1 MDRKILLERIKFLE
15 DQIKNRELLIE
26 KLQKNCKIPNEKK
39 EEILRIIENQEK
51 ITEFFSEN
59 GLLKFE
65 AFLKLLENIKNAF
78 LLLVDYNDKNNLKTK
93 YLLTFFTKKFSSY
106 FTKDTDYI
114 YGIVFENEF
123 KKLKELNNINYFNP
137 LNEEFDEIE
146 IYKVIFAAEKFN
158 LKNLLQAKKIF
169 SEFRIRPSFK
179 DKHYIEYSLD
189 KNKLIDFEKE
199 KLNKEKEKYYF
210 IYDETYPNLEI
221 KLKKEIDN
229 IPFVL
234 ALLERM
240 DKELDKIK
248 NSRGIIN
255 VIIRI
260 LNYIDL
266 HTDENGIREVV
277 KYLRKKLKE

>member
-1 MDRKILLERIKFLE
+1 VDRKILLDRIKFLE
-15 DQIKNRELLIE
+15 NQIKNRELLIE

-39 EEILRIIENQEK
+39 EEILTVMENQEK
-51 ITEFFSEN
+51 ITDFFFEN

-65 AFLKLLENIKNAF
+65 AFLKLLENMQNVF

-106 FTKDTDYI
+106 FTRDNDYI
-114 YGIVFENEF
+114 YGVVFENELQE
-123 KKLKELNNINYFNP
+123 LKQLNKINYFNP

-146 IYKVIFAAEKFN
+146 IYKIIFASERFN
-158 LKNLLQAKKIF
+158 PKNLLKAKKLF

-179 DKHYIEYSLD
+179 NKHYIEYSLD
-189 KNKLIDFEKE
+189 KNKLTDFEKE
-199 KLNKEKEKYYF
+199 KLNKEKEKYQF
-210 IYDETYPNLEI
+210 IYNETYPNLEI
-221 KLKKEIDN
+221 KLKNEIDN

-234 ALLERM
+234 ALLERI

-248 NSRGIIN
+248 DSRGTIN

-266 HTDENGIREVV
+266 HTNENGIREVV
-277 KYLRKKLKE
+277 QYLRKKLKE

>member
-114 YGIVFENEF
+114 YGIVFENEL